1 MDNGDRVAFALAFI
15 LAIVVG
21 LFVLRLIGLI

>member
-1 MDNGDRVAFALAFI
+1 MDNGDRLVFVLAFI

-21 LFVLRLIGLI
+21 LVVLRLIGLI